1 MMYKEWNE
9 FISLS
14 FHLQQVSHPQ
24 AHVTTEELRKFG
36 FPASWLG
43 KELLQSPDYN
53 DNETP
58 TVRGLAA
65 NNNNKLFHGNLWNN
79 HYNLWNNHYNL
90 NFSDNSIR
98 NEDEKHDNHQ
108 YHA

>member
-65 NNNNKLFHGNLWNN
+65 NNKKTFKKG
-79 HYNLWNNHYNL
+79 
-90 NFSDNSIR
+90 R
-98 NEDEKHDNHQ
+98 V
-108 YHA
+108 